1 MEDAEKIKPYIARMQ
16 QELRA
21 LRPEVQRLAA
31 RPLDEQLAGLDAR
44 GRAALANRY
53 GYALASLL
61 FVHLKVLNV
70 RDVERV
76 MAELGRVKQYME
88 RAKRLEGGP
97 RAPAAPAAP
106 ERAAISRVH
115 FQGTHTRFEDGRV
128 TKRRTK

>member
-21 LRPEVQRLAA
+21 LRPEVQRLTA

-44 GRAALANRY
+44 ERAALANRY

-70 RDVERV
+70 REMDQV
-76 MAELGRVKQYME
+76 MAELGRVKQYMD

-97 RAPAAPAAP
+97 QAPAAPA
-106 ERAAISRVH
+106 RAAISKVH

-128 TKRRTK
+128 GKRRTK